1 MTPRS
6 ATPVRGTVALLLAF
20 AALALGCS
28 KAGERAAVPA
38 RVEKD
43 TVIFEASSPQLAALQ
58 TAPAQPR
65 REALLRLPGRLVWN
79 EDRTVRVFAPF
90 PGRVMTIT
98 AKVGDRVSAGQLL
111 AKLAAP
117 EFGIAQSEAR
127 KAEQDYVLSQKNLA
141 RVEELHAAGVTA
153 TKELQAAQAD
163 FARTKAERERTQARL
178 RIYGNDDAVDQQ
190 YSLRSSIAG
199 VVVERNLNPG
209 QETRPDANPDRPL
222 FVISDPSRLWFL
234 LDVVEKDVGELRAGV
249 EVKLST
255 SSLGEDRVA
264 GRVLHVADLVDP
276 QTRTV
281 KVRGTVDGADPRL
294 KAEMFVTAELKVP
307 AAKGLIVPAR
317 AVYLRGEQ
325 YYVFVEDGPGRYVR
339 RAVQLGPGGDGQQV
353 VLAGLEPTQRVV
365 VDGNLLLEKIL
376 ASKD

>member
-1 MTPRS
+1 VTRRA
-6 ATPVRGTVALLLAF
+6 ATLLLAF

-28 KAGERAAVPA
+28 KANEKVAVPA

-43 TVIFEASSPQLAALQ
+43 AVIFEPSSPQLAALQ
-58 TAPAQPR
+58 SAPVEPR
-65 REALLRLPGRLVWN
+65 REAVLRFAGRLVWN

-90 PGRVMTIT
+90 QGRVMEIK
-98 AKVGDRVSAGQLL
+98 ARVGDQVKPGQVL

-117 EFGIAQSEAR
+117 DLGVAQSDAR
-127 KAEQDYVLSQKNLA
+127 RAEQDFVLAQKNLA
-141 RVEELHAAGVTA
+141 RIEELHGAGVA
-153 TKELQAAQAD
+153 PTKDLQSAQAD
-163 FARTKAERERTQARL
+163 FARTGAERERTRARL
-178 RIYGNDDAVDQQ
+178 RLYGTDGSVDQQ

-199 VVVERNLNPG
+199 VIVERNLNPG
-209 QETRPDANPDRPL
+209 QEVRPDANPDKPL
-222 FVISDPSRLWFL
+222 FVVSDPRQLWFL
-234 LDVVEKDVGELRAGV
+234 LDVAEKDVGELKPGA
-249 EVKLST
+249 EVKLGT
-255 SSLGEDRVA
+255 SSLGEERATGHIVTI
-264 GRVLHVADLVDP
+264 ADVVDP

-281 KVRGTVDGADPRL
+281 KVRGTVGGADPRL
-294 KAEMFVTAELKVP
+294 KAEMFTTAELKVP

-325 YYVFVEDGPGRYVR
+325 YYVFVEDGAGRYVR

-353 VLAGLEPTQRVV
+353 VLAGLEPTQKVV

>member
-1 MTPRS
+1 VTPRTS
-6 ATPVRGTVALLLAF
+6 VLLLAF

-28 KAGERAAVPA
+28 KAGERGAAPA

-43 TVIFEASSPQLAALQ
+43 AVIFEASSPQLAALQ
-58 TAPAQPR
+58 TAPAEPR
-65 REALLRLPGRLVWN
+65 REALLRFPGRLVWN

-90 PGRVMTIT
+90 PGRVMAIT
-98 AKVGDRVSAGQLL
+98 AKVGDRVSAGQPL

-117 EFGIAQSEAR
+117 ELGIAQSEAR

-178 RIYGNDDAVDQQ
+178 RIYGTDDAVDQQ

-199 VVVERNLNPG
+199 VIVERNLNPG
-209 QETRPDANPDRPL
+209 QETRPDANPDKPL

-234 LDVVEKDVGELRAGV
+234 LDVAEKDVGELKAGV
-249 EVKLST
+249 EVKLGT
-255 SSLGEDRVA
+255 SSLGEERVT
-264 GRVLHVADLVDP
+264 GHVLHVADLVDP

-325 YYVFVEDGPGRYVR
+325 YYVFVEDGAGRYVR

-353 VLAGLEPTQRVV
+353 VLGGLEPTQKVV

>member
-1 MTPRS
+1 VTRRTRTS
-6 ATPVRGTVALLLAF
+6 ALGTLALLLAF
-20 AALALGCS
+20 AALGLGCS

-43 TVIFEASSPQLAALQ
+43 AVIFETSSPQLAALQ
-58 TAPAQPR
+58 TAPAEPR
-65 REALLRLPGRLVWN
+65 REALLRFPGRLVWN

-90 PGRVMTIT
+90 PGRVMAIT
-98 AKVGDRVSAGQLL
+98 AKVGDRVSAGQAL

-117 EFGIAQSEAR
+117 DLGIAQSEAR
-127 KAEQDYVLSQKNLA
+127 KAEQDYVLSQKSLA
-141 RVEELHAAGVTA
+141 RIEELHGAGVAA
-153 TKELQAAQAD
+153 TKDLQAAQAD
-163 FARTKAERERTQARL
+163 FQRTSAERERTRARL
-178 RIYGNDDAVDQQ
+178 RIYGNDGNVDQQ
-190 YSLRSSIAG
+190 YTLRSSIAG

-209 QETRPDANPDRPL
+209 QETRPDANPDKPL
-222 FVISDPSRLWFL
+222 FVISDPSRLWFM
-234 LDVVEKDVGELRAGV
+234 LDVAEKDVGELKAGV
-249 EVKLST
+249 DVKLNT
-255 SSLGEDRVA
+255 SSLGEERVI
-264 GRVLHVADLVDP
+264 GHVLHVADLVDP

-353 VLAGLEPTQRVV
+353 VLGGLDATHKVV